1 MEITSFESY
10 FDYVNYVVGFFC
22 LCLRQRDPFLLCK
35 QMEIWRKMNFFFNY
49 YFVKILK
56 FLVFEWGQNF
66 RLWNYEFLCDIQLI
80 F

>member
-1 MEITSFESY
+1 MLTMFLDFSVFVRGKEIP
-10 FDYVNYVVGFFC
+10 FFC
-22 LCLRQRDPFLLCK
+22 VNKWVRIRNLAKDDFF
-35 QMEIWRKMNFFFNY
+35 FFFN
-49 YFVKILK
+49 LN